1 MYIRLSKG
9 LNDYQLIPDTVDY
22 VSTINLEKDH
32 YTSIFKYN
40 EEQFNKWKETGS
52 VSGMRDVI
60 TDKLVFDF
68 DSADQPKAAQAD
80 AIVLTD
86 RLINKGI
93 DPDAIHIAFSGSK
106 GFAIEVDTDS
116 QFNPE
121 EFKNVTSS
129 LAKDLDTFDRVIF
142 DPQRIFRVTGTKHQK
157 SGLYKTPITLNQL
170 RELPIDE
177 IKNLAKDLNTTVN
190 FDYSK
195 YKVIKLSD
203 EIKKM
208 SVVEKK
214 KTSITSTETSLDMS
228 LKPRWLTPAKFAL
241 QEGYFTEGQRSKTFM
256 VLASTYKNQGF
267 NRDIVYRMLKGVAEK
282 QATRNKT
289 DRFPDEEIWNNVVK
303 QVFSPTWNNGQYAA
317 DDAFLLEVNE
327 ALGLKDD
334 VTAPRILTDINAR
347 FKDYVSNIEKNTI
360 KTGIKELDE
369 NVFLSVGSNVAL
381 LGAPGS
387 GKSSIALEILSNT
400 SKNGV
405 KSVFASL
412 DMTSTRIYEK
422 ILYRLS
428 GLPREDLYD
437 MFKKGQEKELVQEV
451 DKQFGNVFFFD
462 KSSPTTKD
470 IRNYVLDCEQKSGE
484 KVKLVMIDYF
494 ERISSDMSDDTA
506 ASKRVAGEL
515 QDLVNDLNICLIT
528 LVQPNKMSG
537 DMSQPIYSYT
547 NIKGSSFL
555 AQSFRQ
561 ILSIHREGYNP
572 MNNETDKYLTVNV
585 LKNDLGEPGS
595 IDFGWEGKRGRIYT
609 MDNESTR
616 ALKRMR
622 DQRDAIPSDDQGF
635 GAR

>member
-9 LNDYQLIPDTVDY
+9 LNDYKLIPEADVQEMGLDR
-22 VSTINLEKDH
+22 ERDW

-40 EEQFNKWKETGS
+40 EDQYNHWKTTKS
-52 VSGMRDVI
+52 VSGIRDVV

-68 DSADQPKAAQAD
+68 DNKEQPKAAQAD
-80 AIVLTD
+80 AIALTD
-86 RLINKGI
+86 RLISKGI
-93 DPDAIHIAFSGSK
+93 DPDAIQIAFSGSK
-106 GFAIEVDTDS
+106 GFSIEIPITEHITQE
-116 QFNPE
+116 QF
-121 EFKNVTSS
+121 KTVTSS
-129 LAKDLDTFDRVIF
+129 LADGLETFDRVIF
-142 DPQRIFRVTGTKHQK
+142 DPQRIFRVTGTKHNK

-170 RELPIDE
+170 REYPIDE
-177 IKNLAKDLNTTVN
+177 IKELASTLFTTNN
-190 FDYSK
+190 FDTSN
-195 YKVIKLSD
+195 YKTITLND
-203 EIKKM
+203 EIKKLAIP
-208 SVVEKK
+208 KK
-214 KTSITSTETSLDMS
+214 KIAALGSIENVLDMS
-228 LKPRWLTPAKFAL
+228 NKPRWLTKAKYAL
-241 QEGYFTEGQRSKTFM
+241 QEGYFSEGQRSNSFM

-267 NRDIVYRMLKGVAEK
+267 SKEIVYRMLKGVAEK
-282 QATRNKT
+282 QAVRNKAE
-289 DRFPDEEIWNNVVK
+289 RFEDEQIWNNIIG

-317 DDAFLLEVNE
+317 DDIFLKAKEE
-327 ALGLKDD
+327 ELGLGED
-334 VTAPRILTDINAR
+334 TETPRIITDINNR
-347 FKDYVSNIEKNTI
+347 FKNYVNNIEKNTI
-360 KTGIKELDE
+360 KTGIEKLDE
-369 NVFLSVGSNVAL
+369 AMFISVGSNVAL

-428 GLPREDLYD
+428 GMSREELYEE
-437 MFKKGQEKELVQEV
+437 FKQGREKELVEKV
-451 DKQFGNVFFFD
+451 DKEFGNVFFFD
-462 KSSPTTKD
+462 KSSPRTSD
-470 IRNYVLDCEQKSGE
+470 LRNYVLDCEQKSGD

-537 DMSQPIYSYT
+537 DMSQPIHSYT

-561 ILSIHREGYNP
+561 ILSIHREGYDP
-572 MNNETDKYLTVNV
+572 MHMGNDKFLTVNI

-595 IDFGWEGKRGRIYT
+595 IDFGWQGKQGKIFNLDREGEK
-609 MDNESTR
+609 E
-616 ALKRMR
+616 LKRLR
-622 DQRDAIPSDDQGF
+622 DQKNAVPSDETGF
-635 GAR
+635 GR